1 MRRLLFISGLV
12 SVMVPFLLN
21 GATAAGGPQLPKF
34 LKPISGTV
42 SVDALPTSQAG
53 AGAQP
58 QASVAV
64 ALAPTTT
71 SGGCADHSAT
81 NYRAN
86 QECTNQSAPGFLG
99 RASSQNETAVAV
111 NPMNAN
117 NVIISQ
123 NDYRNGDGACGVDFS
138 FDGGTHWGSG
148 LVPMNFGRG
157 FMGAARHYWTSGGD
171 TSVAFDSTGEAY
183 LMCQVFV
190 RPFPTNDEGDSV
202 PVAGS
207 SAFEI
212 FRSSDGGA
220 SWSFPGNYVVKTAG
234 AANGGLGLL
243 DKEYMTIDAGAG
255 SPYKDRIYVA
265 WANYPADFSEAP
277 IYFAYSSDHGVTWH
291 QTGEI
296 SGFSATL
303 CPISF
308 AGRPAGTCN
317 NSQFAD
323 PFVAPNGDVF
333 VAFVNGDNCAGA
345 FAGCPGS
352 SGDNH
357 SQILIVKST
366 DGGNTFGNPVKVGDY
381 NELPDCLTYTGQ
393 DAFRSC
399 VPTAPLS
406 TKSIFRAANYPSG
419 VAVTNQTI
427 VVDYASYINAHSNPS
442 NPTGGG
448 KCRPNGFS
456 STTALP
462 LYTGVGVV
470 NGCNNDIVI
479 STSSDGGAS
488 FSGTTTDVASLPTR
502 NNEGSQLADQW
513 FQWSAKTPSG
523 DVVASYYDRQY
534 GNDMST
540 GNMDFTLATPSS
552 FVRVTDSSMP
562 PANDFP
568 ASASVTYSTFMGD
581 YTGLAVGSDGKAHP
595 AWEDTRNPIS
605 TFNESADARTLTV
618 FGFGGD
624 IYTRSLSA

>member
-1 MRRLLFISGLV
+1 MRRALLIAGLV
-12 SVMVPFLLN
+12 IFMLPFLLS
-21 GATAAGGPQLPKF
+21 GATATGGPNLPKF

-42 SVDALPTSQAG
+42 SVDALATSAAG
-53 AGAQP
+53 ARAQL
-58 QASVAV
+58 QVSAA
-64 ALAPTTT
+64 AIAPTTT

-111 NPMNAN
+111 NPTNAN

-138 FDGGTHWGSG
+138 LDGGTHWGSG

-171 TSVAFDSTGEAY
+171 TSVAFDSSGEAY

-190 RPFPTNDEGDSV
+190 RPFPTNDEGDHV

-220 SWSFPGNYVVKTAG
+220 SWSFPGNYVVSTAG
-234 AANGGLGLL
+234 AVNGGLGLL
-243 DKEYMTIDAGAG
+243 DKEYMTIDTTPG
-255 SPYKDRIYVA
+255 SPYEDRIYVA

-296 SGFSATL
+296 SGFSASL

-323 PFVAPNGDVF
+323 PFVAPNGDVY

-345 FAGCPGS
+345 LSGCPGP

-366 DGGNTFGNPVKVGDY
+366 DGGNSFGNPVKVGDY

-448 KCRPNGFS
+448 KCRPDGYS

-479 STSSDGGAS
+479 SASTNGGAS
-488 FSGTTTDVASLPTR
+488 FSGTTADVASLPTR
-502 NNEGSQLADQW
+502 NDEGAQLADQW

-523 DVVASYYDRQY
+523 AVVASYYDRQY

-540 GNMDFTLATPSS
+540 GNMDFTLAKPSG
-552 FVRVTDSSMP
+552 FVRVTDASMP

-568 ASASVTYSTFMGD
+568 ASGSVTYSTFMGD

-605 TFNESADARTLTV
+605 TFNESADARTVTV

-624 IYTRSLSA
+624 IYTRSLST